1 MIAFEYS
8 ELDKNIPAKNN
19 YYTPKEL
26 YKDEKEALEL
36 IDKKTFSKIGTT
48 YSKGKEKRIRIVDFE
63 DDLIDNTYYYIDTT
77 RPDLPPYKKDC
88 PRIERMYFSRYDDM
102 ITYFARS
109 CLDLDFVKEF
119 SYYVELKKSVKRRL
133 EGKNNYLTDLSLN
146 YAISKGTLV

>member
-8 ELDKNIPAKNN
+8 ELDKSIPIKNN
-19 YYTPKEL
+19 YYIPKEL

-48 YSKGKEKRIRIVDFE
+48 YSKGKEKRIEVIDFE
-63 DDLIDNTYYYIDTT
+63 EDLIDNTYYYIDIA

-88 PRIERMYFSRYDDM
+88 PRVERIYFSSYDGM
-102 ITYFARS
+102 IAYFARS
-109 CLDLDFVKEF
+109 CLKLDFVKEF
-119 SYYVELKKSVKRRL
+119 NYYTELKKSVKRRL